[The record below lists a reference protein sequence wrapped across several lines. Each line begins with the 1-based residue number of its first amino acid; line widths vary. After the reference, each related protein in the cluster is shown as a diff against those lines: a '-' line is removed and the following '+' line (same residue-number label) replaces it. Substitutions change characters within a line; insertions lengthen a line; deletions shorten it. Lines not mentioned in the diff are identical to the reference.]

1 MTHRGCQLCA
11 VPRLNLQWQ
20 AVFWWVCSREMGAAF
35 ADTLRRKITVFSWAS
50 LSFDV
55 V

>member
-20 AVFWWVCSREMGAAF
+20 AVFWWVCPREKAAAF
-35 ADTLRRKITVFSWAS
+35 AETQAENYGCLLAS
-50 LSFDV
+50 AFV
-55 V
+55 